1 MVKGKPMAM
10 MQRRSVVRQAANP
23 MSYRK
28 VITERSFEKDYRP
41 RDPRVVYP
49 RMRQLAAMANR

>member
-1 MVKGKPMAM
+1 MTM
-10 MQRRSVVRQAANP
+10 MQQRSVVRQAANP